1 MRDVVCNTSSR
12 DTILSAAEARREL
25 VTRLL
30 TELIRLD
37 TTNPPGNEK
46 LVAEYVSCFALQR
59 HIAFKTYDPGG
70 GRVSLI
76 AEIGSG
82 LGPRLLIPAHA
93 DVVPAGDGWSVPPFE
108 GVIKDGFVWGRGAT
122 DNKGP
127 LAGLLAAADFL
138 KTIEGDLKGTLLAGA
153 VADEEHGSAKGM
165 SWLLRDCGL
174 KADMAFVPD
183 MSSYLQSVE
192 IAEKGLVNVR
202 VTFHGKQAHS
212 SMPEDGV
219 SALSAL
225 AELLTRMEKW
235 LPQGSQRK
243 HPLLTPTTCVATVA
257 EAGVAHNVV
266 PGKASAVF
274 NLRFLPWQKAAE
286 ITQELRLFA
295 EQVAHGRPGVSVV
308 VEQITELEPT
318 EVQPDAPVAQA
329 LFQAIREVT
338 GKEPLF
344 VGIGGATLCKQLIWA
359 GIPAV
364 AFGPSDPHFPHVAD
378 ERISIDELVKYIAV
392 VIAATLRA
400 VGG

>member
-1 MRDVVCNTSSR
+1 MLTRELV
-12 DTILSAAEARREL
+12 LSAAEARREL

-46 LVAEYVSCFALQR
+46 IVAEYVSRFCSER
-59 HIAFKTYDPGG
+59 RIPFKTYDPGG

-76 AEIGSG
+76 AEVGSG
-82 LGPRLLIPAHA
+82 QGPRLLIPAHA

-108 GVIKDGFVWGRGAT
+108 GVVKEGFVWGRGAT

-127 LAGLLAAADFL
+127 LAGLLAAADYL
-138 KTIEGDLKGTLLAGA
+138 KSIEGEMKGTLLVGA
-153 VADEEHGSAKGM
+153 VADEEHGSDKGM
-165 SWLLRDCGL
+165 GWLLRDCGL

-219 SALSAL
+219 SGLSAL
-225 AELLTRMEKW
+225 AELLNRTEKW
-235 LPQGSQRK
+235 LPQDSHRK
-243 HPLLTPTTCVATVA
+243 HSLLTPTTCVATMA

-266 PGKASAVF
+266 PGKASAVY

-286 ITQELRLFA
+286 ITQELRKLA
-295 EQVAHGRPGVSVV
+295 EQVALSRAGISVT
-308 VEQITELEPT
+308 VEQITHLEPS
-318 EVQPDAPVAQA
+318 EVRPDAPVAQA
-329 LFQAIREVT
+329 LFQAIKEVM

-344 VGIGGATLCKQLIWA
+344 VGVGGATLCKQLIWA

-364 AFGPSDPHFPHVAD
+364 AFGPGDPHFAHVAD
-378 ERISIDELVKYIAV
+378 EHISIDELVKYTAV

-400 VGG
+400 VGI